1 MKLKTLFALP
11 LLIASITLV
20 GCEKKGYY
28 TEENGTSVFHE
39 QKVKYQL
46 NVDVSEYKDYC
57 KDLPESNKYL
67 EGTIISFKLVFTDRL
82 EFYPY
87 LNSKLLEPKEVKD
100 GFRDYEF
107 RMPST
112 ESALE
117 IGGIYYG
124 KETSIKEVVP
134 ALSNLKQDDIK
145 GVRVKIGTFRTSWSP
160 EEFSPESDKYSE
172 DARDIEY
179 NYSILSL
186 KQLKKTST
194 YAFDEGPSY
203 KVVFT
208 LNDKSKVEYAFDCRR
223 IKCAEFET
231 NPYFYYF
238 LKDAQLPKIQHPSN
252 I

>member
-1 MKLKTLFALP
+1 MKLKSLLPFP
-11 LLIASITLV
+11 LLIASFTLV
-20 GCEKKGYY
+20 ACQQKGYY

-39 QKVKYQL
+39 QKAKYQL

-57 KDLPESNKYL
+57 KDLPETNKYL
-67 EGTIISFKLVFTDRL
+67 EGTIISFKLVFTDRV

-87 LNSKLLEPKEVKD
+87 LNSKMLEPKEVKD
-100 GFRDYEF
+100 GFREYGF
-107 RMPST
+107 RMPSEGST
-112 ESALE
+112 LE

-134 ALSNLKQDDIK
+134 ALNDLKQDDIK
-145 GVRVKIGTFRTSWSP
+145 GVQVIIGSFKTGLEP
-160 EEFSPESDKYSE
+160 EDYDLGSDKYSE

-186 KQLKKTST
+186 KQLKKTSS
-194 YAFDEGPSY
+194 YAYDEAPTY

-208 LNDKSKVEYAFDCRR
+208 LNNKGKVEYSFDCRR

-231 NPYFYYF
+231 NPYYYYF